1 MFGTPFF
8 SFGRDFGGI
17 SCYTQLKG
25 VGLKGIKLLNRT
37 TKTTTW
43 KRGRIVFLGFVFSYR
58 KVSSSNRY
66 VAPLE
71 PRYAILV
78 SW

>member
-43 KRGRIVFLGFVFSYR
+43 KEDESFFSGLFFLSEG
-58 KVSSSNRY
+58 
-66 VAPLE
+66 
-71 PRYAILV
+71 
-78 SW
+78 